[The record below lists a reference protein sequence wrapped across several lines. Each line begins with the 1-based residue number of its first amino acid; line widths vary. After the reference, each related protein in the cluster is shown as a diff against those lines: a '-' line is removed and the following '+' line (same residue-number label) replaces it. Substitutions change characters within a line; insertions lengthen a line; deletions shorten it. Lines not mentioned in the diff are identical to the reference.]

1 MRGSWWDLSGAAGI
15 VHVGVGVGAAAGVVG
30 GVVGRKR
37 QFSTPIARIF
47 DKF

>member
-1 MRGSWWDLSGAAGI
+1 MRGSWRDLSGAAGI

-37 QFSTPIARIF
+37 QLTTPISRIF
-47 DKF
+47 GKF